1 MTSWSLTSSNGGA
14 FTTLL
19 TSAIR
24 LGGTTVQEFP
34 VTIPAGTAYS
44 IYRITALG
52 VDAGTTDTGLAHFQ
66 IFTRNI

>member
-1 MTSWSLTSSNGGA
+1 MTSWSLTASNGGA

-19 TSAIR
+19 TKTGK
-24 LGGTTVQEFP
+24 LGGTAAQDFP

-52 VDAGTTDTGLAHFQ
+52 VEAGTTDTGLQLFQ